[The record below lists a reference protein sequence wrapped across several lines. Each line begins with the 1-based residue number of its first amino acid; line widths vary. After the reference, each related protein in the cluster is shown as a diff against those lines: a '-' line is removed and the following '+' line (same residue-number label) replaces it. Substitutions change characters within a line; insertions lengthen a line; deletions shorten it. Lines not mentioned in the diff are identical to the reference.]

1 MASKEEK
8 DIYYSL
14 RNITSILYRLY
25 RNLYTLEVKEESS
38 SLEYEKTLKLIE
50 FYTRLEDQYYERLET
65 LVKEDGEI
73 IERMYVNNL
82 LSTESTFSPEKQ
94 LSDISYI
101 IFHDI
106 KENDIIPMRMANKLF
121 ETSVITSENS
131 DEISQ
136 GLYNGYE
143 AQKGTYFIDILD
155 AMSKDPDYEEFR
167 NQLIKAKYKVAFI
180 NKRRSPL
187 EPNDE
192 FVVSTA
198 NEIMNA
204 QEILNYARK
213 MYNLNDSSIKSPSNA
228 RRLLLSM
235 AYIRANMLQMSEV
248 GMQALYTLLSMG
260 ESCGDLNPRE
270 GKKLFDEILKYE
282 KDDKETFKSKGNTL
296 KRKF

>member
-25 RNLYTLEVKEESS
+25 RNLYTLEVKKESS

-143 AQKGTYFIDILD
+143 SQKGTYFIDILD
-155 AMSKDPDYEEFR
+155 AMSKDPDFKEFR

-198 NEIMNA
+198 NEMMNA

-213 MYNLNDSSIKSPSNA
+213 MYNLSESSIKSPSNA
-228 RRLLLSM
+228 RRLMLSM

>member
-25 RNLYTLEVKEESS
+25 RNLYTLEVKKESS
-38 SLEYEKTLKLIE
+38 SLEYEKKLKLIE

-143 AQKGTYFIDILD
+143 SQKGTYFIDILD
-155 AMSKDPDYEEFR
+155 AMSKDPDFKEFR

-198 NEIMNA
+198 NEMMNA

-213 MYNLNDSSIKSPSNA
+213 MYNLSESSIKSPSNA
-228 RRLLLSM
+228 RRLMLSM

>member
-25 RNLYTLEVKEESS
+25 RNLYTLEVKKESS

-143 AQKGTYFIDILD
+143 SQKGTYFIDILD
-155 AMSKDPDYEEFR
+155 AMSKDPDFKEFR

-198 NEIMNA
+198 NEMMNA

-213 MYNLNDSSIKSPSNA
+213 MYNLNESSIKSPSNA
-228 RRLLLSM
+228 RRLMLSM

>member
-25 RNLYTLEVKEESS
+25 RNLYTLEVKKESS

-143 AQKGTYFIDILD
+143 SQKGTYFIDILD
-155 AMSKDPDYEEFR
+155 TMSKDPDFKEFR

-198 NEIMNA
+198 NEMMNA

-213 MYNLNDSSIKSPSNA
+213 MYNLSESSIKSPSNA
-228 RRLLLSM
+228 RRLMLSM

>member
-143 AQKGTYFIDILD
+143 SQKGTYFIDILD
-155 AMSKDPDYEEFR
+155 AMSKDPDYKEFR

-198 NEIMNA
+198 NEMMNA

-213 MYNLNDSSIKSPSNA
+213 MYNLNESSIKSPSNA
-228 RRLLLSM
+228 RRLMLSM